1 MEGGRMP
8 QTKRQDQRI
17 SAFMP
22 TAMLERLERVAPVAE
37 GERSAFV
44 RKAIEDA
51 LDRAEGEQAP
61 DPAA

>member
-1 MEGGRMP
+1 MP
-8 QTKRQDQRI
+8 QIKRQQERI
-17 SAFMP
+17 AAFVP
-22 TAMLERLERVAPVAE
+22 TAMIERLERVAPVAE

-61 DPAA
+61 DSAA